1 MILDM
6 KTMYKQVT
14 GIILIIFVLCGFT
27 PLQSKDNT
35 HYTTVSGVVK
45 DKRSKK
51 KLEFVS
57 ISVPGTSVGTITN
70 SDGEFTLKV
79 KDSLE
84 AKFVEISHIGYANYQ
99 IPLTGQDIENTTVLL
114 AANTRLL
121 DEVVVNT
128 MDPVNLVQSAIR
140 KKGDNYSHEATL
152 LTGFYRETVQKRRN
166 FINISEAI
174 IDIYKTSYDNEFSGV
189 DLDRVQV
196 FKGRQLL
203 SIKPSDTLAVKFQ
216 GGPTLSTYADIVKN
230 PDLILDMETLSF
242 YKFKMEDP
250 AMINERLHYVVS
262 FVPQVVLP
270 YALYYG
276 KLYIDKQSLAFSRA
290 EFSLSMDNR
299 NKVTQAILRKK
310 PYKLQFKPEE
320 VSFLVTYNLRDGRS
334 YLNYIRNT
342 VRFKCDWKKKWIFS
356 TGYTIVSEMVVTD
369 GKAGKVNNIPSKL
382 AFKQDQS
389 LSDKVNN
396 FYDENFWEDYNII
409 EPTESL
415 ENAVNKLRKQYK

>member
-1 MILDM
+1 M

-14 GIILIIFVLCGFT
+14 GIILILFVLAGFT
-27 PLQSKDNT
+27 PVQSKDNT
-35 HYTTVSGVVK
+35 HYTSVSGVVK

-57 ISVPGTSVGTITN
+57 ITIPGTNIGTITN

-79 KDSLE
+79 KDSLQ
-84 AKFVEISHIGYANYQ
+84 AKIVEVSHIGYANYQ
-99 IPLTGQDIENTTVLL
+99 IPLTGEDIENTTVFLT
-114 AANTRLL
+114 ANTKLL

-128 MDPVNLVQSAIR
+128 MDPIDLIRTAIS
-140 KKGDNYSHEATL
+140 KKGDNYSDKPTL

-174 IDIYKTSYDNEFSGV
+174 IDIYKTSYDNQFNNI

-230 PDLILDMETLSF
+230 PDLILDIETLSF

-250 AMINERLHYVVS
+250 AMINERPHYVVS
-262 FVPQVVLP
+262 FAPQVVLP

-299 NKVTQAILRKK
+299 NKVTQAILKKK

-369 GKAGKVNNIPSKL
+369 GKAGNVNNIPNKL
-382 AFKQDQS
+382 AFKQNQA
-389 LSDKVNN
+389 LSDKVSN

-415 ENAVNKLRKQYK
+415 ENAVSKLRKQYK